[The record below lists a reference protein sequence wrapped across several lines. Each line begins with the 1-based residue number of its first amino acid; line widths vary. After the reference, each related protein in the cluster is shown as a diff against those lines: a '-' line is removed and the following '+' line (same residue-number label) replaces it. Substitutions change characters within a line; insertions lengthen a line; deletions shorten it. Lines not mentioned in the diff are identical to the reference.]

1 MNWTPQN
8 IDTLETMWL
17 WGHSSRTI
25 SEVLEFPTRNAV
37 MGKINRLG
45 LMKRGGEYVGAQ
57 LQGAQLDISI
67 IQQEL
72 EGLTQSDFSW
82 NDPTDRALM
91 VQMGALLV
99 GHHAETVSAAIGK
112 PLPEV
117 AQTMEA
123 MHRTGVW
130 RKGEKPPSKW
140 WENKEGNVAF
150 LLDAMVTA
158 GIIVFEDREGERYY
172 ATPKEGGRAEAATKK
187 ISQHAEG
194 MAFA

>member
-45 LMKRGGEYVGAQ
+45 LMKRGGEYVGAR

-67 IQQEL
+67 IEQEL
-72 EGLTQSDFSW
+72 EELTQSDFDW
-82 NDPTDRALM
+82 DDATDRALM
-91 VQMGALLV
+91 VHMAALLV
-99 GHHAETVSAAIGK
+99 GQDPETVATAISK
-112 PLPEV
+112 PLSQV
-117 AQTMEA
+117 SHTMAA
-123 MHRTGVW
+123 MHATGVW
-130 RKGEKPPSKW
+130 RKGEKPPAKW
-140 WENKEGNVAF
+140 WDNKEGNVAF
-150 LLDAMVTA
+150 LLDALVTA
-158 GIIVFEDREGERYY
+158 GIIIFEDRDGERYY
-172 ATPKEGGRAEAATKK
+172 ATAKEDSKTEAATK

>member
-1 MNWTPQN
+1 MNWTPES

-17 WGHSSRTI
+17 WGHSSGTI
-25 SEVLEFPTRNAV
+25 AQVLEFPTRNAV
-37 MGKINRLG
+37 MGKLNRLG
-45 LMKRGGEYVGAQ
+45 FMKRGGEYVGAR

-72 EGLTQSDFSW
+72 EDLTQSDFNW
-82 NDPTDRALM
+82 NDATDRALM
-91 VQMGALLV
+91 VHMAALFV
-99 GHHAETVSAAIGK
+99 GQDAETVSAAIGK

-117 AQTMEA
+117 AQTMES

-130 RKGEKPPSKW
+130 RIGEKPPAKW
-140 WENKEGNVAF
+140 WENKDGNVAF
-150 LLDAMVTA
+150 LLDAMVTS
-158 GIIVFEDREGERYY
+158 GIIAFEEREGERYY
-172 ATPKEGGRAEAATKK
+172 ATPKEDSKAEAATKK